1 MGEPKRV
8 KIRRGGAARTAP
20 ALPKAEPKAEGPG
33 SSLAIAAESFRRMS
47 AALSRLNTR
56 QPVSENWG
64 DGPTL
69 FGRSIMLA
77 PGWVVSQ
84 SDGGEHY
91 LGARLLAHLYGISR
105 YYDISAGGSST
116 RSLNGSMPWP
126 SYLAE
131 WRAAEARGCIFLVPR
146 DDGMYHVDT
155 ARDAVYS
162 DARILELWGRA
173 DPRGIRRERAGVRP
187 QNTDDLL
194 IPWNGGVCPVP
205 LHCVVEVRFA
215 DGGVG
220 RAVAGAIFW
229 GMQAG
234 VGRVVSYRVLDT
246 TGDGLHGGWMRR

>member
-1 MGEPKRV
+1 MSEPKRV

-47 AALSRLNTR
+47 AALSRLDAR
-56 QPVSENWG
+56 QPASENWD

-91 LGARLLAHLYGISR
+91 LGVRLLAHLYGISR
-105 YYDISAGGSST
+105 YYDISAGGIST

-126 SYLAE
+126 SYLTE

-162 DARILELWGRA
+162 DARILELWRRA
-173 DPRGIRRERAGVRP
+173 DPRGIRREREDVASNNESG
-187 QNTDDLL
+187 LL
-194 IPWNGGVCPVP
+194 PWVGDSCPVP
-205 LHCVVEVRFA
+205 RHCVVEVRFA

-220 RAVAGAIFW
+220 RAIAGAIFW
-229 GMQAG
+229 GRQEG
-234 VGRVVSYRVLDT
+234 VGRVVAYRVLDT
-246 TGDGLHGGWMRR
+246 TGGGLHGGWMRR